1 MNHAELVSVGIIYPM
16 PTLILINPT
25 ARKKRYK
32 TSLQKLI
39 EDKFEPA
46 GESYEIVE
54 PVNVEAWGE
63 YVRSAYKKGF
73 DKLLA
78 AGGDGS
84 VHLSIQG
91 LDYENVAL
99 GILPIGSGNDIYRAF
114 EIPMNPEAAL
124 DNFFAGE
131 ERVDLGEVNG
141 HFFLNTAGIGLDSW
155 TIIVKEKSTGILS
168 GNYVYLFL
176 KTIGM
181 LKGLDCEIEI
191 DGQTIRRNVYW
202 VIAANNR
209 FIGGGMKIAPDAD
222 IQDGLFDVIIIGKTS
237 RLDMFCRIPQIFK
250 GTHINHPKAEVF
262 RAKHVVI
269 KCAEEIQC
277 ALDGELNGPTPLDI
291 RMHPGKL
298 RLRGK
303 LERRS

>member
-1 MNHAELVSVGIIYPM
+1 MNHAELVLVAIISLM

-39 EDKFEPA
+39 ENKFGRA

-54 PVNVEAWGE
+54 PVDVKDWGE
-63 YVRSAYKKGF
+63 QVRSAYEKGF

-124 DNFFAGE
+124 DNFFGGE
-131 ERVDLGEVNG
+131 ERVDLGDVNG

-155 TIIVKEKSTGILS
+155 TIMVKEKSTGMLS
-168 GNYVYLFL
+168 GNYVFLFL
-176 KTIGM
+176 KTVGM

-191 DGQTIRRNVYW
+191 DGRTIRRNAYW

-209 FIGGGMKIAPDAD
+209 YIGGGMKIAPDAD
-222 IQDGLFDVIIIGKTS
+222 LQDGLFDVIIIGKSS
-237 RLDMFCRIPQIFK
+237 RLDLVRRIPQIFK

-262 RAKHVVI
+262 KAEHVVI
-269 KCAEEIQC
+269 KCAEDILC
-277 ALDGELNGPTPLDI
+277 ALDGELNGPTPIDI

-298 RLRGK
+298 KLRGK